1 MKKLL
6 LLISAAAISVSSMAA
21 QNAGGVRFVNFGT
34 RHLPEAVAASR
45 AATIANIS
53 RAESQQ
59 LWRPANVREYN
70 WGEDWENP
78 GVEQWLLNSD
88 RHFTYNAAGN
98 PTSYTTEYEL
108 CEYTYDSEGRC
119 IGMTTYDKINNTPYS
134 KQEYTY
140 DTVVKNLLVCT
151 LTYFHQESGEWKL
164 LNGEKTE
171 ITRNADDNIT
181 KIVDMWYSDY
191 DNQGWV
197 SSSMVEIGYGA
208 DKKAN
213 SIKQTYL
220 GDGEPEVEAW
230 FTDVVWERT
239 NGQIVD
245 FDTEESSFFMGENRL
260 KSAKGLKQYTYPYV
274 GDVFVNVVY
283 KANDGG
289 YKVIS
294 TINNEDY
301 YWADYTVLDQ
311 YGSYNELE
319 YEVDYDT
326 MDDGTVE
333 RDEPSLDETTV
344 QYDTFG
350 LKLLELNL
358 SYIDADKANGI
369 DWSAEYKGTVTYDST
384 YGYPLEYIQTSK
396 YTDSELRNNIR
407 TVYADYYDVIAAGVD
422 NIETS
427 DNAPVEYYNL
437 QGVRVTNPANGIFIR
452 RQGATVTKVAL

>member
-1 MKKLL
+1 
-6 LLISAAAISVSSMAA
+6 
-21 QNAGGVRFVNFGT
+21 
-34 RHLPEAVAASR
+34 
-45 AATIANIS
+45 
-53 RAESQQ
+53 
-59 LWRPANVREYN
+59 
-70 WGEDWENP
+70 
-78 GVEQWLLNSD
+78 
-88 RHFTYNAAGN
+88 
-98 PTSYTTEYEL
+98 
-108 CEYTYDSEGRC
+108 
-119 IGMTTYDKINNTPYS
+119 MTTYDKNANKPYS

-151 LTYFHQESGEWKL
+151 LTYFYQESGEWKL
-164 LNGEKTE
+164 LSGEKTE
-171 ITRNADDNIT
+171 ITRNADGNIT

-197 SSSMVEIGYGA
+197 SSSMVEIGYGT
-208 DKKAN
+208 DNKAN

-239 NGQIVD
+239 DGKIVD

-260 KSAKGLKQYTYPYV
+260 KSAKGLEQYTYPYA

-326 MDDGTVE
+326 MDDGTVV
-333 RDEPSLDETTV
+333 RDEPLLDETTV
-344 QYDTFG
+344 QYDASG

-369 DWSAEYKGTVTYDST
+369 DWSSEYKGTVTYDST

-396 YTDSELRNNIR
+396 YTDSELLNNSR